1 MTPTAYSLVL
11 AGHGSRDPQGVAEF
25 EAMAHLLKEH
35 LKEEQIQV
43 KHGYL
48 EFASPT
54 ISQSIRSCIDEGA
67 EQVVVVPALLFAAT
81 HAKND
86 MPGELAALRNEFP
99 QIDIKYAAAMDLH
112 PLLLKL
118 ARERIIEA
126 ESASLASGKI
136 SRADTCLLLVGR
148 GTSDPDANS
157 EISKLCRMLE
167 EGMGFGTSFVCYS
180 GTAKP
185 TIEDGLKAA
194 LKLGKKRIIVL
205 PFLLFNGVLVKR
217 IQDTA
222 AAMQERQSPN
232 AAGETT
238 EILTAGYMG
247 VHPHLA
253 EVFAERARE
262 GIMGKATMDC
272 SLCKYRVQ
280 IVGFERQVG
289 EVQKS
294 NHLRDPRT
302 GELPPAKQLS
312 PYQPHP
318 IEAESMEIIA
328 AGTQFQHLSPLERSI
343 AMRLV
348 HTAGDFSAADDI
360 FFSSGAAEAGVRA
373 LLRLRR
379 LVTDVTMVESGLKRS
394 ILKDLNISTWCGVH
408 EEEAYLL
415 AGSQGLTRSAAGI
428 RLAFEKFGNDII
440 VAIGDAPTAIYE
452 LVRLV
457 NEHYWRP
464 QLVIGLPVGFV
475 GTVDSKN
482 KLRDC
487 LQIPRITNAG
497 TRGGSPWAAT
507 VLNALLIEALARA
520 ANAQKDAAKV
530 SAQESTFIKTGEK
543 LETALTNEPSL
554 ESIP

>member
-1 MTPTAYSLVL
+1 MQQTAPHSSAQAQENDVYSVVL
-11 AGHGSRDPQGVAEF
+11 AGHGSRDRQGVQEF
-25 EAMAHLLKEH
+25 EEMVELLKATLATEG
-35 LKEEQIQV
+35 KPV
-43 KHGYL
+43 YHGYL
-48 EFASPT
+48 EFAEPT
-54 ISQSIRSCIDEGA
+54 ISQAVRKAIEEGA
-67 EQVVVVPALLFAAT
+67 RKVVVVPALLFAAT

-86 MPGELAALRNEFP
+86 MPGELTALRQEFP
-99 QIDIKYAAAMDLH
+99 DTEINYASAMDLH

-126 ESASLASGKI
+126 ESSAPSSSLIRRSE
-136 SRADTCLLLVGR
+136 TCLVVVGR

-180 GTAKP
+180 GTARP
-185 TIEDGLKAA
+185 NTEDGIKAA

-217 IQDTA
+217 IQETA
-222 AAMQERQSPN
+222 AQLAGQLRHKANQEQ
-232 AAGETT
+232 T

-247 VHPHLA
+247 VHPYLA
-253 EVFAERARE
+253 KVFAERAQE

-280 IVGFERQVG
+280 IVGFERQVA

-294 NHLRDPRT
+294 NHIK
-302 GELPPAKQLS
+302 PPTPAPLLA

-318 IEAESMEIIA
+318 IEAESMSIIA
-328 AGTQFQHLSPLERSI
+328 RNTDFSNLSAVERAV
-343 AMRLV
+343 AMRIV
-348 HTAGDFSAADDI
+348 HTAGDFNAADDLY
-360 FFSSGAAEAGVRA
+360 FSGGAAEAGVRA

-379 LVTDVTMVESGLKRS
+379 IAVDVTMVESGLKRS
-394 ILKDLNISTWCGVH
+394 ILKDLGITTWCGVH
-408 EEEAYLL
+408 EEEAFLL
-415 AGSQGLTRSAAGI
+415 AEKTGLTRSAAGM
-428 RLAFEKFGNDII
+428 RMAFEKFGNDII
-440 VAIGDAPTAIYE
+440 VAIGDAPTAIFE

-457 NEHYWRP
+457 EEQHWRP

-475 GTVDSKN
+475 GTVDSKER
-482 KLRDC
+482 LRRC

-507 VLNALLIEALARA
+507 VLNALLIEALKRA
-520 ANAQKDAAKV
+520 SSNSQV
-530 SAQESTFIKTGEK
+530 S
-543 LETALTNEPSL
+543 P
-554 ESIP
+554 